1 MDFSNYPE
9 EHPNYSRKNHL
20 VPGKFKDEGGSVP
33 FTEGFFLRSKMYHIT
48 SLKDENSKSTAKG
61 ITRSARQQQL
71 KEDAYRG
78 ALFSPE
84 MEAGKKLKMSRIA
97 SEKHRVFLMSQQKV
111 GLSPYNDK
119 VYIER
124 KEDQWTSLS
133 FGHYRIQQ

>member
-1 MDFSNYPE
+1 
-9 EHPNYSRKNHL
+9 
-20 VPGKFKDEGGSVP
+20 
-33 FTEGFFLRSKMYHIT
+33 MYHIT

-61 ITRSARQQQL
+61 ITRSVKQQQL

-84 MEAGKKLKMSRIA
+84 MEVGKKLKMSRIA
-97 SEKHRVFLMSQQKV
+97 SDKHHVYLMSQQKV

-124 KEDQWTSLS
+124 KGDQWTSLS